1 MALTPDGAAPGAA
14 VPDGAAPGAEPPVPP
29 VPDLLATATE
39 AARREDATLP
49 PPPALLRRVMDAVR
63 AEPRRPGL
71 ALVLSDVPGARVEVA
86 EAAAVRVLRAAVD
99 GLGDVRAGACR
110 VAVDGTAEQR
120 VLRVTLTVTARA
132 GLPLPELAERVRARV
147 AAAGEEAFGLP
158 VAAVDVTVADV
169 T

>member
-1 MALTPDGAAPGAA
+1 MALTPDGATPAD
-14 VPDGAAPGAEPPVPP
+14 DGAEPP
-29 VPDLLATATE
+29 VPDLLAAATE
-39 AARREDATLP
+39 AVRREDAALP
-49 PPPALLRRVMDAVR
+49 PPPDLLRRVMDVVR

-71 ALVLSDVPGARVEVA
+71 ALVLSDTPGARVEVA

-110 VAVDGTAEQR
+110 VAVDATAGER

-132 GLPLPELAERVRARV
+132 GVPLPELTERVRARV
-147 AAAGEEAFGLP
+147 AAAGEEALGLP